1 MGNAQRVLN
10 SGVRGVVA
18 AMAMSGTRA
27 LTHSLGLVDQTP
39 PEAVLHQQAPSLMAK
54 FPREKR
60 PAVTELAHWTFG
72 AVAGAGFA
80 LLPVRLRRPRWAG
93 AVYGL
98 VVLTSFEG
106 HRPAAGAVSGSAYA
120 AGGAC
125 GIPGR
130 PYALRHRARPTTARI
145 ILTPFSRVQES
156 GTASVGTVRLG
167 YTPNT
172 HSERV
177 ATRVRLGS
185 RSAF

>member
-1 MGNAQRVLN
+1 MGNAQRVIN

-39 PEAVLHQQAPSLMAK
+39 PEAVLHQQAPALMAK

-98 VVLTSFEG
+98 VVLTGFEAG
-106 HRPAAGAVSGSAYA
+106 IASAAGVVSGPAYA
-120 AGGAC
+120 AGGAT

-130 PYALRHRARPTTARI
+130 PCALRHRARPTTARI
-145 ILTPFSRVQES
+145 SLIPFQPSR
-156 GTASVGTVRLG
+156 GDADA
-167 YTPNT
+167 PD
-172 HSERV
+172 
-177 ATRVRLGS
+177 
-185 RSAF
+185 